1 MRTAKQLLGARVKE
15 LRKGKGITQDQLAE
29 RVGLA
34 TRYISMIE
42 VGRSSPSLETVENIA
57 RALDVQMKVLFDFAH
72 LDPEATSP
80 EGLDRHF
87 EGVDENHRQLLFR
100 IASIMKE

>member
-1 MRTAKQLLGARVKE
+1 MRTAKQLLGARIKE
-15 LRKGKGITQDQLAE
+15 LRKGRGITQDQLAE

-72 LDPEATSP
+72 LDPEATSS
-80 EGLDRHF
+80 EGLDKQLAD
-87 EGVDENHRQLLFR
+87 VDESNRRLLFR